1 MKNNKLFCC
10 KLFALINL
18 MVGMLQYNNTII
30 TYAKENYDTKI
41 YSDFNINDDFD
52 EETVIVIMDKLL
64 SKKIKFIQSIFL
76 EKKSKVLKT

>member
-64 SKKIKFIQSIFL
+64 SKKK
-76 EKKSKVLKT
+76 